1 MRKYIY
7 RGKNK
12 NNKKWVYGYFVKGV
26 QDDEAY
32 IITNHNWLYRLCLK
46 TTMACHVDEMQRTVG
61 RTGIAW

>member
-46 TTMACHVDEMQRTVG
+46 TTMACPV
-61 RTGIAW
+61 